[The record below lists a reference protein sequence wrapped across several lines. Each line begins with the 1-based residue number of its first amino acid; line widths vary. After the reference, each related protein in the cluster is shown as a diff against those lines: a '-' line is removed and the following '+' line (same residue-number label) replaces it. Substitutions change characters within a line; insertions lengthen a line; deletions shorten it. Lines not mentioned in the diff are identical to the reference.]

1 MAILSPRSFCEWHL
15 RHSSTFHFLLVTSG
29 GSSLG
34 SRFSTTLFITSTRS
48 LSSLSF
54 WVSLLISWLEVFWV
68 TRSLGWARTRSR
80 ALLALERRS
89 ARPLSRLDVR
99 VLLLQAI
106 TLRKAELLF
115 LGMNIC

>member
-1 MAILSPRSFCEWHL
+1 MGLLRPGTAKSEAISSAILSFLHYSILSPRSFCEWHL

-29 GSSLG
+29 VSSLV

-54 WVSLLISWLEVFWV
+54 WVSLLISW
-68 TRSLGWARTRSR
+68 
-80 ALLALERRS
+80 LALERRS

-106 TLRKAELLF
+106 TLRKAE
-115 LGMNIC
+115 